1 MSVEARRGPPPPVPY
16 FSAGEAAAAE
26 TMRLL
31 NLLPFLFLAILVN
44 VLLVSLTFTSYLSS
58 ILNCDSD
65 ESSAWAVTFHDDT
78 FHIMID

>member
-1 MSVEARRGPPPPVPY
+1 MSVEAKRGPPPPVHH
-16 FSAGEAAAAE
+16 FSAGEAAAE

-31 NLLPFLFLAILVN
+31 NLLPFLFLAIPVN